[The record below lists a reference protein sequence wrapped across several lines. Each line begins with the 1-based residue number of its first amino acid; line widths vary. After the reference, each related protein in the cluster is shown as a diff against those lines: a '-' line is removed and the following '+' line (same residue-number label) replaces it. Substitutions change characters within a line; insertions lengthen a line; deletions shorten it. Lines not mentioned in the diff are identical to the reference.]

1 MSGKRGKDEYPEL
14 EGIMFIS
21 AAERAKAEQRVRQQ
35 REAEAAKKAEQEK
48 IEAVSP
54 ACLPQLYYHE
64 CWE

>member
-1 MSGKRGKDEYPEL
+1 MSSKRGKDEYPEL

-21 AAERAKAEQRVRQQ
+21 PAERAKAEQRVRQQ

-48 IEAVSP
+48 IEAVSL
-54 ACLPQLYYHE
+54 ACLHHFYHE